1 MADSNAPAANGVGRH
16 PPGNDGTFVAGHI
29 ITVFRF
35 QIPVFGFLQA
45 GVTGGIQQLADYLN
59 LDRSALSKEL
69 GKMRDDGLI
78 RCRKNEFELCGT
90 E

>member
-1 MADSNAPAANGVGRH
+1 MAGSNAPAANGVGRH

-45 GVTGGIQQLADYLN
+45 GVTGSIQQLREQV
-59 LDRSALSKEL
+59 RSGAYRAEPESIAAAMLLEV
-69 GKMRDDGLI
+69 RA
-78 RCRKNEFELCGT
+78 
-90 E
+90 

>member
-1 MADSNAPAANGVGRH
+1 MQPAAFTLVFLMRQVGESEWLAAMRQPANGVGRH

-45 GVTGGIQQLADYLN
+45 GVTGGIQQLGCSVY
-59 LDRSALSKEL
+59 RVE
-69 GKMRDDGLI
+69 R
-78 RCRKNEFELCGT
+78 RY
-90 E
+90 